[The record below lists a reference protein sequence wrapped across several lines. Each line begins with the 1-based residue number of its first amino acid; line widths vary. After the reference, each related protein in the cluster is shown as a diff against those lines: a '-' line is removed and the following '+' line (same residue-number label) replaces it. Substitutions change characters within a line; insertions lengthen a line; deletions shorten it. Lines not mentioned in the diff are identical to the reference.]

1 MKSPY
6 PMVINLLRLDLSM
19 KRYAFLM
26 TLLTLPLLFG
36 CASRNHKSEMGI
48 PTPTK
53 RIHALNHRL
62 HLTMKQM
69 DAIKPILD
77 EEFHKKT
84 EIMARIDKAEDQ
96 EKRLAK
102 EELADLEWDTYKRL
116 CNQLTLE
123 QSHLLSEL
131 LLEEDQKING
141 PVSNS
146 PSRSNKGQGRR
157 PRMP

>member
-1 MKSPY
+1 
-6 PMVINLLRLDLSM
+6 M
-19 KRYAFLM
+19 KRYAFLT
-26 TLLTLPLLFG
+26 TLLTLVLLFG
-36 CASRNHKSEMGI
+36 CASRDHKPEIEI

-53 RIHALNHRL
+53 RIHTLNYRL
-62 HLTMKQM
+62 HLTMEQM
-69 DAIKPILD
+69 DAIRPILN

-84 EIMARIDKAEDQ
+84 EIMTRIVEAEDQ

-102 EELADLEWDTYKRL
+102 EELANLEWDTYKKL
-116 CNQLTLE
+116 CDQLTLE

-131 LLEEDQKING
+131 LLEEDQKRND

-146 PSRSNKGQGRR
+146 PTRSKKGQERR